1 MMLTQ
6 WRQRNGRVAMGIVAC
21 LLVLLVGCGPQ
32 SRSATYQIDGPAG
45 SEALV
50 RYRVPGGAE
59 QQESVT
65 LPWSREVSFTSG
77 QQLEVVADNT
87 TRAGNITCS
96 IVLAGQADPV
106 AQAEDIDQAACR
118 ATP

>member
-1 MMLTQ
+1 MKREHDQ
-6 WRQRNGRVAMGIVAC
+6 HKRQIRLGILAC
-21 LLVLLVGCGPQ
+21 LLVFLAGCGPQ
-32 SRSATYQIDGPAG
+32 SRTAIYQIDGPAG
-45 SEALV
+45 SAALV

-65 LPWSREVSFTSG
+65 LPWSRQVNFTNG

-96 IVLAGQADPV
+96 IVIEGQADPV
-106 AQAEDIDQAACR
+106 VRAEDIDQAACR